1 MDLDLNDNAASIA
14 DVSKFFGGNLAAFR
28 KEWSALTPADKAQ
41 IRNGIGDG
49 SLTY

>member
-1 MDLDLNDNAASIA
+1 VATPATLLQVKN
-14 DVSKFFGGNLAAFR
+14 FFDINPTSQFT
-28 KEWSALTPADKAQ
+28 KEWKEVSPESAEQ